1 MGDALTVTEQNEPS
15 ERADQAG
22 QEAAGPP
29 SPVKRL
35 LTRLLPPPGPGR
47 MLVVCSAVSS
57 IGNGLYLSGSAVY
70 FIREVGLSSG
80 QVGLGLSLV
89 GLVSLPLNVPL
100 GWLADRFGPREVTVA
115 LVLCK
120 ALALCAV
127 TLVSSF
133 PAYLLAVGL
142 LGVADSGGQVAR
154 GALISGLMGREGR
167 VKLSAYLRS
176 VFNAG
181 FTLGVLGA
189 GVVLAIDTHPAYLSL
204 MLGNAAAMILA
215 VILYLRLPR
224 VPGTRESAAK
234 REGGGWLAL
243 RDWPY
248 LAVAQVA
255 GLARLGPTVAAVGL
269 PVWLVTQ
276 TEAPRALAAWLMA
289 INTVMVV
296 LLQVRA
302 ARDADTVAGAARLQ
316 RWTFL
321 GLAVACVVTGL
332 AAGVS
337 AVAATAIMVVAMI
350 VFTMGEIWGEG
361 ARWGLRYE
369 LAPDHAQGQYGG
381 MFSSGDAL
389 AAIAGPTLVTLLPE
403 QFGLGGWVML
413 AAVFAVGLAVGGPV
427 VRWAER
433 TRPRYA

>member
-1 MGDALTVTEQNEPS
+1 MRGEILTVIEQ
-15 ERADQAG
+15 A
-22 QEAAGPP
+22 EATP
-29 SPVKRL
+29 SPSLVKRL
-35 LTRLLPPPGPGR
+35 LGRLLPPPGPGR
-47 MLVVCSAVSS
+47 MLVLCSAVSS

-80 QVGLGLSLV
+80 QVGIGLSLV
-89 GLVSLPLNVPL
+89 GLASLPINVPL
-100 GWLADRFGPREVTVA
+100 GWLADRFGPREVTILLTLAKV
-115 LVLCK
+115 V
-120 ALALCAV
+120 ALCAV
-127 TLVSSF
+127 TFVASF
-133 PAYLLAVGL
+133 PAYLLVVGL
-142 LGVADSGGQVAR
+142 LGVADSGGQVTR

-189 GVVLAIDTHPAYLSL
+189 GVVIAIDTRPAYLSL
-204 MLGNAAAMILA
+204 MWGNAAAMVLA
-215 VILYLRLPR
+215 AILYLRLPR
-224 VPGTRESAAK
+224 VPGTRDAGRK
-234 REGGGWLAL
+234 GEGGGWLAL

-255 GLARLGPTVAAVGL
+255 GVARLGPVVAAVGM
-269 PVWLVTQ
+269 PVWLVTR

-302 ARDADTVAGAARLQ
+302 ARDADTVPGAARLQ

-321 GLAVACVVTGL
+321 GLAVACVFTGL
-332 AAGVS
+332 AAGVP
-337 AVAATAIMVVAMI
+337 AWVATTIMVVAMV

-389 AAIAGPTLVTLLPE
+389 ASIAGPTLVTLLPE
-403 QFGLGGWVML
+403 QFGLGGWVLL
-413 AAVFAVGLAVGGPV
+413 AVIFAAGLAVSGPV
-427 VRWAER
+427 IRWAER